1 MGKGKYFYVHSM
13 AEGDGSMSDR
23 IDVAFRLFDG
33 GFNCAQSVVGAF
45 ADQEQ
50 VKLAL
55 KLAAGFGGG
64 MRCGEVCGAVTGA
77 LMVLGLREGT
87 CLADDLDGKRRMGE
101 RTLEF
106 MEKFAD
112 SKGTLLCRDLL
123 GYDPRDLEAK
133 EKYGGSK
140 REVCQDAIRTAI
152 LLLGELG
159 IE

>member
-1 MGKGKYFYVHSM
+1 MNNRV
-13 AEGDGSMSDR
+13 
-23 IDVAFRLFDG
+23 DVAFRLFDG

-45 ADQEQ
+45 AEHEQ
-50 VKLAL
+50 AKLAL

-64 MRCGEVCGAVTGA
+64 MRYGEVCGAVTGA

-87 CLADDLDGKRRMGE
+87 CIADDLDGKRRMGG

-106 MEKFAD
+106 MEKYAER
-112 SKGTLLCRDLL
+112 KGTLLCRDLL
-123 GYDPRDLEAK
+123 GYDPRDQEAK
-133 EKYGGSK
+133 EKFGGNK

-159 IE
+159 VK